1 MFEISCDKMVE
12 IEFVMTWLYRQ
23 TPLVV
28 VRQLGLDRLG
38 ETELHRSRFELQLYQ
53 LVSDRG

>member
-1 MFEISCDKMVE
+1 MFGISRGKMVE
-12 IEFVMTWLYRQ
+12 IEFVITWLYGQ

-28 VRQLGLDRLG
+28 VRQLGLDRRG
-38 ETELHRSRFELQLYQ
+38 ETELHRSYFELQLYQ

>member
-1 MFEISCDKMVE
+1 MFGISRGKMVE

-38 ETELHRSRFELQLYQ
+38 KTELHHSRFELQLYQ
-53 LVSDRG
+53 LVSDQG